1 MRKLLTAAFFGAGV
15 LHVIRPA
22 PFDSIVPPQL
32 PGSRRFWT
40 YASGAAELVT
50 AALLS
55 RPATRRAGGLISAGL
70 LAAVWPAN
78 FYMVWL
84 WRNES
89 RWRRALALGRLPLQ
103 VPMILAA
110 VRIWRHGG
118 HAGSGRAA

>member
-1 MRKLLTAAFFGAGV
+1 M
-15 LHVIRPA
+15 LHFIRPA

-32 PGSRRFWT
+32 PGSWRFWT
-40 YASGAAELVT
+40 YASGSAELVT

-55 RPATRRAGGLISAGL
+55 RPATRRAGGLVSAGL

-84 WRNES
+84 WRNEPW
-89 RWRRALALGRLPLQ
+89 WRRALALGRLPLQ

-110 VRIWRHGG
+110 VKIGRHGEDTEPG
-118 HAGSGRAA
+118 GAA